1 MNMTKPASNL
11 DPALQS
17 MMPVLYLIATASFA
31 ANLSVRAIDPVLPH
45 IADDLAVSIAEAA
58 GLSAALAFTFAIVQ
72 PIVGAVADLIGKAR
86 VMITCLGLLGIGSIL
101 GAFADSFPLLLATRV
116 LCGIGA
122 GGVFPV
128 TLSLTSDL
136 VPIAARQI
144 AISRV
149 LAGAMIGNIL
159 GSTLGG
165 VVGDLLGWRGVLMLL
180 GVLTTA
186 ASIAVGIGLRGGPA
200 TASAVGGDFATLKHG
215 YRILFANPRTK
226 ICFSVVFVEGC
237 CVFGV
242 FPFVASFLFELG
254 ETRLSIAGIVIAGF
268 ALGGLLYTASVTRLL
283 PAIGVRG
290 LMIGGGA
297 LLGIQLVVLGLGL
310 PWQAQMASFVV
321 MGLGFYMLHGCMQ
334 VFASELSV
342 EARATSL
349 ALHSC
354 FFFLGQTAG
363 PILYGLG
370 ISHLGKMPTLALAA
384 IAVTLVGIIG
394 ATLLVKRD

>member
-1 MNMTKPASNL
+1 MNMTKPARNL

-290 LMIGGGA
+290 LMIGGGLMLMVA
-297 LLGIQLVVLGLGL
+297 FLARRCSASSLSCSASACRGRRRWRASSSWASASTCCTAACRCSPANCRWKRAPPRWRCIPASSSSARPPGRSFTVSAFPISARCR
-310 PWQAQMASFVV
+310 PWRWRRS
-321 MGLGFYMLHGCMQ
+321 
-334 VFASELSV
+334 
-342 EARATSL
+342 R
-349 ALHSC
+349 
-354 FFFLGQTAG
+354 
-363 PILYGLG
+363 
-370 ISHLGKMPTLALAA
+370 
-384 IAVTLVGIIG
+384 
-394 ATLLVKRD
+394 

>member
-1 MNMTKPASNL
+1 MNMTKPARNL

-149 LAGAMIGNIL
+149 LAGAMIGDLTSAGALDAL
-159 GSTLGG
+159 G
-165 VVGDLLGWRGVLMLL
+165 
-180 GVLTTA
+180 TTA
-186 ASIAVGIGLRGGPA
+186 LAPRHGEIILAFSPERFAAGRPGNPFE
-200 TASAVGGDFATLKHG
+200 SAE
-215 YRILFANPRTK
+215 ILFGAISGQGARLPSSRRYAARTK
-226 ICFSVVFVEGC
+226 SEADGIMLSE
-237 CVFGV
+237 
-242 FPFVASFLFELG
+242 AEMTMLDNFL
-254 ETRLSIAGIVIAGF
+254 A
-268 ALGGLLYTASVTRLL
+268 
-283 PAIGVRG
+283 
-290 LMIGGGA
+290 
-297 LLGIQLVVLGLGL
+297 QGLG
-310 PWQAQMASFVV
+310 
-321 MGLGFYMLHGCMQ
+321 
-334 VFASELSV
+334 
-342 EARATSL
+342 
-349 ALHSC
+349 
-354 FFFLGQTAG
+354 
-363 PILYGLG
+363 
-370 ISHLGKMPTLALAA
+370 
-384 IAVTLVGIIG
+384 AVTL
-394 ATLLVKRD
+394 

>member
-1 MNMTKPASNL
+1 MP
-11 DPALQS
+11 
-17 MMPVLYLIATASFA
+17 PVLYLIALASFA
-31 ANLSVRAIDPVLPH
+31 ANLSVRAVDPVLPH
-45 IADDLAVSIAEAA
+45 IADDLSVSIAHAA

-72 PIVGAVADLIGKAR
+72 PIIGAVADLFGKAR
-86 VMITCLGLLGIGSIL
+86 VMIACLALLGLGSIL
-101 GAFADSFPLLLATRV
+101 GAFTTSFPMLLLTRI

-136 VPIAARQI
+136 VPVNERQV

-149 LAGAMIGNIL
+149 LAGAMIGNVL

-165 VVGDLLGWRGVLMLL
+165 VVGDLFGWRGVLAML
-180 GVLTTA
+180 GVLTVI
-186 ASIAVGIGLRGGPA
+186 ASVAVGLGLRRGPA
-200 TASAVGGDFATLKHG
+200 LMSSHGSSLATLWHG
-215 YRILFANPRTK
+215 YKVLFANPRTRV
-226 ICFSVVFVEGC
+226 CYSVVFVEGC
-237 CVFGV
+237 CVLGI
-242 FPFVASFLFELG
+242 FPFVAAFLFELG

-268 ALGGLLYTASVTRLL
+268 ALGGLLYTLSVSRML

-297 LLGIQLVVLGLGL
+297 LMGAQLVLLGFGL
-310 PWQAQMASFVV
+310 PWQAQMASFAV

-349 ALHSC
+349 SLHSC

-363 PILYGLG
+363 PISYGFG
-370 ISHLGKMPTLALAA
+370 IAHFGKMPMLIVGAT
-384 IAVTLVGIIG
+384 IVFLVGVIG
-394 ATLLVKRD
+394 AKLLVKPTAAS

>member
-1 MNMTKPASNL
+1 MTEPGRDVNQ
-11 DPALQS
+11 ALRS

-45 IADDLAVSIAEAA
+45 IADDLAVSIAKAA

-72 PIVGAVADLIGKAR
+72 PIIGAVADLIGKAR
-86 VMITCLGLLGIGSIL
+86 VMIACLGLLGIGSIL
-101 GAFADSFPLLLATRV
+101 GAFADSYPLLLATRIV
-116 LCGIGA
+116 CGIGA

-136 VPIAARQI
+136 VPIAARQV

-165 VVGDLLGWRGVLMLL
+165 VIGDLLGWRGVLMLL

-186 ASIAVGIGLRGGPA
+186 ASVAVGIGLRRSRS
-200 TASAVGGDFATLKHG
+200 TASAISSDFATLRHG
-215 YRILFANPRTK
+215 YQILFANPRTR
-226 ICFSVVFVEGC
+226 ICYSVVFVEGC
-237 CVFGV
+237 CIFGV
-242 FPFVASFLFELG
+242 FPFVASFLFDQG

-268 ALGGLLYTASVTRLL
+268 ALGGLLYTASITRLL

-297 LLGIQLVVLGLGL
+297 LLGAQLVVLGLGL
-310 PWQAQMASFVV
+310 PWQAQMASFVA

-363 PILYGLG
+363 PILYGFG
-370 ISHLGKMPTLALAA
+370 ISHLGKMPSLVISA

-394 ATLLVKRD
+394 AKLLVKRD